1 DPADRTRRR
10 GELGRAGD
18 TDRDLLDAR
27 PVAGAREAP
36 QRGRDREVDVAVD
49 VAQLDDGRAALA
61 DGLRLHHSDRRSP
74 ALADGGRGPERVG
87 VSEQVLLQLRAEDAD
102 RLAVLDVEGRD
113 EASLADPE
121 AGHVLVLGARADD
134 LADALARLEA
144 HLLVEE
150 LEGDDAHQTPHLLPD
165 EESVVVGQAAREA

>member
-1 DPADRTRRR
+1 MAVSSIRSRRVDGRRTR
-10 GELGRAGD
+10 GDGRP
-18 TDRDLLDAR
+18 L
-27 PVAGAREAP
+27 
-36 QRGRDREVDVAVD
+36 VAV
-49 VAQLDDGRAALA
+49 
-61 DGLRLHHSDRRSP
+61 
-74 ALADGGRGPERVG
+74 GPERVG

-150 LEGDDAHQTPHLLPD
+150 LEGDDAHQTRHLLPD
-165 EESVVVGQAAREA
+165 EERVVVGQAAREAGSVDEIISAIVTEHRPGDLVIIMSNGAFDGIHHKLLRALS